1 MLLRKSESS
10 LEEKKIV
17 SLEEFYSSKSKSS
30 KKKESLQDNGSDT
43 KFRYQ
48 ILPWISLKVA

>member
-48 ILPWISLKVA
+48 ILP